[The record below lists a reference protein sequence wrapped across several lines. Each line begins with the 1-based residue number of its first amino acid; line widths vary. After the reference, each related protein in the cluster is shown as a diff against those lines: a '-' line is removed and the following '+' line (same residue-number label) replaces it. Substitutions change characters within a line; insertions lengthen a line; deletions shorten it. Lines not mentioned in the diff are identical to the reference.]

1 MDNFKT
7 IGQPIGQTIGQP
19 IGLIATDGVLAQAF
33 AARLTTAKHRVLV
46 YMTPGAPRMPAMSGV
61 EAVATPTDI
70 AFECERVLSCV
81 DDSLLFRDLLIGT
94 KDRMGFGAE
103 MAPGA
108 TLIDLGVRPP
118 RETQALLGVIG
129 RRGIALVDAALIGP
143 LSGLT
148 HGGLTV
154 LAGGFPDAVDTAA
167 PILALFGRVERTGPL
182 GSAHT
187 SAALMGYIEAAHAV
201 AHDEALSVGRALGL
215 SPETLA
221 DVLVSPTTSAD
232 NIIRLGRRTA
242 MIRALAA
249 ERGVPADVVDFVGA
263 RLERSAAES
272 R

>member
-1 MDNFKT
+1 MDTFPAIGKT
-7 IGQPIGQTIGQP
+7 S
-19 IGLIATDGVLAQAF
+19 GLIATDGALAHAL
-33 AARLTTAKHRVLV
+33 AARLAAAKQRVLV
-46 YMTPGAPRMPAMSGV
+46 YMTAGAPRISAMPGV
-61 EAVATPTDI
+61 EAAATPTDI
-70 AFECERVLSCV
+70 AFECETVLSCV

-94 KDRMGFGAE
+94 KERMGFGAE

-129 RRGIALVDAALIGP
+129 QRGVALIDAALIGP
-143 LSGLT
+143 LSGLA
-148 HGGLTV
+148 HGGVTV

-167 PILALFGRVERTGPL
+167 PLLGLFGRLERTGPL

-201 AHDEALSVGRALGL
+201 AHDEAVSVGRALGL
-215 SPETLA
+215 SAETLA
-221 DVLVSPTTSAD
+221 DVLVCPATSAD

-242 MIRALAA
+242 LIRALAA
-249 ERGVPADVVDFVGA
+249 ERGVAADVVDFIGA
-263 RLERSAAES
+263 RLERTAAES